1 MNPKENK
8 RNLWKN
14 VFASIYQYHVTIS
27 TIGST
32 TESAE
37 EIDDK
42 VVYMED
48 LEKRKQVYGICGEC
62 NEPGTGSKWCQPYPN
77 TKDYMMVLEYC
88 ENGNLR
94 NYYMNNES
102 SYGPKIEEL
111 TRIASGLLDIH
122 NAGKIHKDFHSGN
135 ILYDMGYPYISD
147 LGMCQPANNEKQL
160 VKQEGIYGVLPYMAP
175 EVLRGYQYTKASD
188 IYSFGIMMNEYIS
201 EETPYNN
208 IPHNHALAIE
218 ICKGLRPNIFKYTP
232 KLLADLITKCWDAKA
247 ENRPTAKELYQELK
261 KLDDKIYDPSDIKS
275 IKSQIYE
282 YDDKIKLNRTSE
294 KRTKNIQTH
303 PQAIYTSRLLN
314 FKNLPEPVNS
324 DINKTTL
331 HSECFDCQLDE
342 LDIAYITRGGFDKI
356 YSAELK
362 DALLYWDI
370 EDQKWKRYSIKFAL
384 KKTPSKGFE
393 EWSFPKLVAGANLY
407 EGKFELQPEKNI
419 TGPNGH
425 GPVDF
430 AIDLFQ
436 TAKTV
441 GVIERKASK
450 MEEGDTFTGKTFG
463 IITDAKVW
471 YFMEC
476 SYNKGKPSF
485 KLSELYEIAKI
496 RICKLRWKRSSDILH
511 SYWTQL
517 LT

>member
-1 MNPKENK
+1 M
-8 RNLWKN
+8 N

-62 NEPGTGSKWCQPYPN
+62 NEPGTGSKWHSRKVALKSLDNSSCISAEFLNEIKTHLQIYLYNVIQCYGITQDPN

-147 LGMCQPANNEKQL
+147 LGMCKPANNEKQL

-208 IPHNHALAIE
+208 IPHDYALSIK

-247 ENRPTAKELYQELK
+247 ENRPTSKEVYKELE
-261 KLDDKIYDPSDIKS
+261 KLFIEQSKYH
-275 IKSQIYE
+275 SQINE
-282 YDDKIKLNRTSE
+282 YDDKIKLSRTSE
-294 KRTKNIQTH
+294 KRSNNIQTH

-314 FKNLPEPVNS
+314 FENLPEPINS
-324 DINKTTL
+324 DATKTTL
-331 HSECFDCQLDE
+331 HSECLDCQLDE
-342 LDIAYITRGGFDKI
+342 LDLNEINQD
-356 YSAELK
+356 EENN
-362 DALLYWDI
+362 I
-370 EDQKWKRYSIKFAL
+370 E
-384 KKTPSKGFE
+384 
-393 EWSFPKLVAGANLY
+393 
-407 EGKFELQPEKNI
+407 
-419 TGPNGH
+419 
-425 GPVDF
+425 
-430 AIDLFQ
+430 
-436 TAKTV
+436 
-441 GVIERKASK
+441 
-450 MEEGDTFTGKTFG
+450 
-463 IITDAKVW
+463 
-471 YFMEC
+471 
-476 SYNKGKPSF
+476 
-485 KLSELYEIAKI
+485 
-496 RICKLRWKRSSDILH
+496 
-511 SYWTQL
+511 
-517 LT
+517 